1 MAFNIEFERKENL
14 KVIPIGELDITT
26 TSQFKEEVIKKYLEE
41 KSNIIID
48 GSKLEYID
56 STGLGALIYI
66 LNQLKEDGFEIKVE
80 EVKPS
85 IKKLFTI
92 TKLDTVFKMGE

>member
-1 MAFNIEFERKENL
+1 MDFNIEFEKQEDL
-14 KVIPIGELDITT
+14 KVIPVGELDITT
-26 TSQFKEEVIKKYLEE
+26 TSEFKEEVIKKYLED
-41 KSNIIID
+41 KSNIVID

-66 LNQLKEDGFEIKVE
+66 LNQVKEDGFGIKVE

-92 TKLDTVFKMGE
+92 TKLDTVFNMGE

>member
-66 LNQLKEDGFEIKVE
+66 LNQLKRRRI
-80 EVKPS
+80 
-85 IKKLFTI
+85 
-92 TKLDTVFKMGE
+92 

>member
-26 TSQFKEEVIKKYLEE
+26 TSQFKEEVIQKYLEE